1 MKIENPQ
8 ATKLKTMLNNQRN
21 LIAAKEQEIED
32 VKKLYD
38 MKKES
43 ERVLGQK
50 DVIEIKDI
58 NQQEV
63 LDAIEQKTTRL
74 EDLQK
79 SFKADASRLEKEKAL
94 LAEQK
99 KLDKDAT
106 MALNAIDQD
115 RIIQNGL
122 EQTRSIQDSTNKS
135 VAEIQKQSDFEI
147 QNIAYETKKK
157 ADSQTRLY
165 DSTLAD
171 RSREQRLQL
180 TTKEIEHK
188 QQLDGLKAE
197 FAKDSRQ
204 LSRLNLADKNNKEL
218 NYQKELKTTEEH
230 YNKLLTSKRAQF
242 EEKFNTLQAQHEQVI
257 ARTEEQLRT
266 QLKALSSDYA
276 KKRDTTLERAQDPF
290 YNLKEIEH
298 RVEDKPDSYIVHI
311 NVPEHEAENVVFTG
325 HDRKMKITLSRR
337 FVDRVED
344 NEGKISENRRS
355 ENFSKEFKVADIV
368 NPKEVT
374 KKYEDGVL
382 SYRIAKA

>member
-79 SFKADASRLEKEKAL
+79 SFKADASRLEKEKSL